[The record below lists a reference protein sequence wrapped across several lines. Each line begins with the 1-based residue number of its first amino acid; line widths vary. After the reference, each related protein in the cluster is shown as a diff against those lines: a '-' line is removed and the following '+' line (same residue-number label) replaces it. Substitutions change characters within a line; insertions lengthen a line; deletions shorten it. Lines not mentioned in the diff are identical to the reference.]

1 METILTQLTLHE
13 EIKQQ
18 QCEIMGL
25 NFLCLE
31 VVPLVIVAIV
41 WLTFFS
47 IPENHYVTQS
57 IRTFICGHYQYL
69 PLRKNCFNLAK
80 ELKPSNIIL
89 RVLEKG

>member
-18 QCEIMGL
+18 QCEIVGL

-41 WLTFFS
+41 WLTFF
-47 IPENHYVTQS
+47 Q
-57 IRTFICGHYQYL
+57 F
-69 PLRKNCFNLAK
+69 
-80 ELKPSNIIL
+80 LKITT
-89 RVLEKG
+89 